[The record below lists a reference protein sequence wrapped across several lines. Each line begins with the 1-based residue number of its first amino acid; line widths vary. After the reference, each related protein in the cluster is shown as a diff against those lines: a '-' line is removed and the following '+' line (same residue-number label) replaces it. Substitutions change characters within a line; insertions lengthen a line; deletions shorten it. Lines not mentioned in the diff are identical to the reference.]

1 MAAPNFSRFWIMMIS
16 TTIQLLVYQR
26 SIGKYRPGIHSALF
40 LPDLQEVPDF
50 HCSPAHNNTGLYI
63 ITSEKLITLRGKKSV
78 NYWSFFFLSN
88 QSRINIKT
96 YNLII
101 IIENLIVRPYRPSSV
116 SFGSS
121 LSSGSFSSIFT
132 LDFKNRI
139 FFF

>member
-1 MAAPNFSRFWIMMIS
+1 MNLFVKKKKNSNEILDFMINSVSKNICIVAAPNFSRFWIMMIS

-78 NYWSFFFLSN
+78 NYWSF
-88 QSRINIKT
+88 
-96 YNLII
+96 
-101 IIENLIVRPYRPSSV
+101 
-116 SFGSS
+116 
-121 LSSGSFSSIFT
+121 
-132 LDFKNRI
+132 I
-139 FFF
+139 FFV